1 MILILVTFLFSLIS
15 LCLSTLQPSHI
26 KHLAF
31 PQNPLCSLASCLCTG
46 CSLIWNT
53 FPSSPT
59 PLSLDNSYLS
69 FRPQLRCQK
78 VFLNPQTWAWSSV
91 GPQHFSPPFFF
102 LSILWRCNWH
112 SSYPC
117 LTYFTTYLQLI
128 FQVSWVLPGCTS
140 LPSYTFSHYFFF
152 IAHITMGSDRSVKM
166 FN

>member
-1 MILILVTFLFSLIS
+1 MILILVTSLFSLIS

-31 PQNPLCSLASCLCTG
+31 SQNPLCSLASCLCTG
-46 CSLIWNT
+46 CSVIWNT
-53 FPSSPT
+53 FSSSPT

-91 GPQHFSPPFFF
+91 GPPHSSPPFFF
-102 LSILWRCNWH
+102 HSVFLRCNWH
-112 SSYPC
+112 SLY
-117 LTYFTTYLQLI
+117 LFFTYLTTYLQLI
-128 FQVSWVLPGCTS
+128 LQVFWVRPIYTS
-140 LPSYTFSHYFFF
+140 LPSYTFSHYFSF
-152 IAHITMGSDRSVKM
+152 IAHITMGSDRSVRM